1 MTFEATF
8 VKDGVAIDY
17 TPAADVNAGDVVV
30 LGSIPFIAKNDI
42 EADALG
48 ALAAE
53 GVFDVLKDGSS
64 FTAGDAVYWNT
75 TGTPVG
81 GSATGAATSTAAG
94 AYLMGVV
101 VKDAATGDTTV
112 RVKLTAA
119 MRTTTIAGNVT
130 ALDITGSDS
139 SLGINGKPE
148 ATGTA
153 GGVVIAGGA
162 GTAGN
167 ANGGPLTL
175 RGGAKDGSGT
185 DGPIAIGDVNTAS
198 ISIGVMLTIPTATV
212 AATGSNQSDAA
223 PITTGFTLVTAA
235 DATKGVKLPAAAA
248 GLVCIVKNNVAAI
261 LKVWPN
267 TDDAINAVA
276 ANSNDTLAAS
286 TAAFYVA
293 YDATTWYTIPLL
305 GS

>member
-17 TPAADVNAGDVVV
+17 TPASDVNAGDVVV
-30 LGSIPFIAKNDI
+30 LGSIPLVAKTDI

-48 ALAAE
+48 AICAE

-94 AYLMGVV
+94 AYLMGLALA
-101 VKDAATGDTTV
+101 DAAAGATTV

-119 MRTTTIAGNVT
+119 ERTATIAGSVT
-130 ALDITGSDS
+130 ADDITGNDS
-139 SLGINGKPE
+139 SLGISGKPA

-153 GGVVIAGGA
+153 GAVVVAGGA

-167 ANGGPLTL
+167 ANGGALTL
-175 RGGAKDGSGT
+175 RGGAKNGSGT
-185 DGPIAIGDVNTAS
+185 DGAIAIGDANTMS
-198 ISIGVMLTIPTATV
+198 ISMGVMPTIPTATV
-212 AATGSNQSDAA
+212 AAAGSDQSDATA
-223 PITTGFTLVTAA
+223 ITTGFMLVSAA
-235 DATKGVKLPAAAA
+235 DATKGIKLPAAAA
-248 GLVCIVKNNVAAI
+248 GLICIVKNNVAAV

-286 TAAFYVA
+286 TAAIYVA
-293 YDATTWYTIPLL
+293 YDATTWYSIPLL